1 MPARKHREGAA
12 LEDWLSRK
20 AQQSQKMEMARL
32 RVQSLT
38 RHILLK
44 PIEAAA
50 MLGVTRKT
58 LREMEARGELPPR
71 ITFSAKVSA
80 GVFPTWRLSLIG
92 WMEDIPI
99 SRFNPM
105 TEPTDAPVT

>member
-71 ITFSAKVSA
+71 ITFSAKVF
-80 GVFPTWRLSLIG
+80 GWRLSD
-92 WMEDIPI
+92 MEALLDRMDGGHADQQVQ
-99 SRFNPM
+99 SY
-105 TEPTDAPVT
+105 D